1 MKTKKT
7 KLPKA
12 QMGLITKGAKT
23 LSTAAKVGKAA
34 EAGKTLKDLQKINN
48 AAKGTKTAQSAESIR
63 HAKQLAKWIGQGML
77 LGGAGAYG
85 LKKYAESEKAK
96 TYKKPTSKGKTNS
109 KKG

>member
-12 QMGLITKGAKT
+12 QMGLITKAAKT
-23 LSTAAKVGKAA
+23 LSTAGKVGKVA
-34 EAGKTLKDLQKINN
+34 EAGKTLKDLQKINT
-48 AAKGTKTAQSAESIR
+48 AAKGAKIAQNAENIR
-63 HAKQLAKWIGQGML
+63 HAKQLAKWIGQGTVIG
-77 LGGAGAYG
+77 GGAAYA

-96 TYKKPTSKGKTNS
+96 AYKKPTSKGKTNS